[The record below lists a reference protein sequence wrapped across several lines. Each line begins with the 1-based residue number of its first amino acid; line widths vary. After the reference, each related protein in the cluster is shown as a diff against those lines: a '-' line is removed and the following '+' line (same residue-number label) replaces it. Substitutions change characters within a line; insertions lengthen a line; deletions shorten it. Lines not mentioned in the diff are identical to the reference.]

1 MSRKR
6 VNSGWVYGH
15 HSTSVTSAIEANTVG
30 FDTLLSGSEVR
41 IDGGVPLV
49 GERADYFVERLLI
62 WGQCFCDL
70 ISPTTRAN
78 TMCNIRVGTI
88 ATEEIEFMRDNLLF
102 TEANAEFWGR
112 ILRDEMVPAY
122 SDPTYSFDGE
132 SLVADA
138 SALATQKK
146 NIFPVLGPSHFFID
160 IQQRFSLQREEDRL
174 ILAIGEDTNYFAEG
188 NFVNA
193 LFSYKM
199 LVKEYRK

>member
-15 HSTSVTSAIEANTVG
+15 HSASFTSTTEGDTVG
-30 FDTLLSGSEVR
+30 FDTLLAGSDVR
-41 IDGGVPLV
+41 IDGGAPLV

-70 ISPTTRAN
+70 SSPTTRSN
-78 TMCNIRVGTI
+78 TVFNVRVGTI
-88 ATEEIEFMRDNLLF
+88 ATEEIAVMRENLLF
-102 TEANAEFWGR
+102 SEANAEFWGR

-122 SDPTYSFDGE
+122 QDPTYTFDGE

-138 SALATQKK
+138 SLTGTQKK
-146 NIFPVLGPSHFFID
+146 NIFPVLGPSHFMLD

-174 ILAIGEDTNYFAEG
+174 ILAVGEDSNFFAEG
-188 NFVNA
+188 NFGNC
-193 LFSYKM
+193 LFAYKM